1 MADTE
6 AAPDQAIEHASNNK
20 RPADE
25 INSDPAEIEPKRP
38 ATEAADTNNDNLE
51 TIEIK
56 VQFGKQMK
64 VVERSLDTTVADLKA
79 EIEEHTSIPATH
91 QKLLFKGQL
100 KDASTLRETGLKNG
114 SKLMVI
120 GTKPEDTKIANNT
133 STSTKTGAGAVGDW
147 DAIPKSTPWS
157 KEARHEKILSK
168 GVPEDAW
175 PGLEGRQVSLR
186 DDQTY
191 IPGLYNSQGVKVRFT
206 FKQELEQVWIGSPS
220 HTQKVP
226 YSSISKIE
234 AQVIEGQE
242 KYSILRVILGASTS
256 NSYWLYFVPSQYVA
270 AIKMRILGVASL
282 LE

>member
-1 MADTE
+1 MTDLS
-6 AAPDQAIEHASNNK
+6 APDQAIEPGHGNNK
-20 RPADE
+20 RSASA
-25 INSDPAEIEPKRP
+25 SDLAPEFEPKRP
-38 ATEAADTNNDNLE
+38 ATAEDTNDAE
-51 TIEIK
+51 TIQIK

-64 VVERSLDTTVADLKA
+64 VVSRSLDTTVAELKA
-79 EIEEHTSIPATH
+79 EIAEQTSVPVEN

-100 KDASTLRETGLKNG
+100 KDVNTLRETGLKNG

-133 STSTKTGAGAVGDW
+133 TTASNSKTGDW
-147 DAIPKSTPWS
+147 DAVAKSLPWS
-157 KEARHEKILSK
+157 KEPRHEKVLSK

-175 PGLEGRQVSLR
+175 PGIEGRQVSLR

-206 FKQELEQVWIGSPS
+206 FKAELEQVWIGSPS
-220 HTQKVP
+220 HTQKIP

-234 AQVIEGQE
+234 AQAIEGNE
-242 KYSILRVILGASTS
+242 KYSILRVLLGASS
-256 NSYWLYFVPSQYVA
+256 ANSYWIYWVPSQYVA

>member
-1 MADTE
+1 MTDAE
-6 AAPDQAIEHASNNK
+6 GAPDQATEPSSETNK
-20 RPADE
+20 RSASADP
-25 INSDPAEIEPKRP
+25 NPEIEPKRP
-38 ATEAADTNNDNLE
+38 ATAGDAHDAE
-51 TIEIK
+51 TIQIK

-64 VVERSLDTTVADLKA
+64 VVSRRLDTTIAELKA
-79 EIEEHTSIPATH
+79 EIAEQTSVPVSN

-120 GTKPEDTKIANNT
+120 GTKPEDTRIANNT
-133 STSTKTGAGAVGDW
+133 TASNSETGDW
-147 DAIPKSTPWS
+147 DANPKSSPWS
-157 KEARHEKILSK
+157 KEPRHEKILSK

-206 FKQELEQVWIGSPS
+206 FKSELEQVWIGSPS

-226 YSSISKIE
+226 YSTISKIE
-234 AQVIEGQE
+234 AQVIEGNE
-242 KYSILRVILGASTS
+242 KYSILRLMLGASAA